1 MARLRSPSYGAARRS
16 LLAKAARCVPITV
29 VCAIGVLVH
38 AASAAAQNQVR
49 IGIDAALQTATSDF
63 TATAVF
69 PEFVEEGQ
77 VTTNHTVGSGLV
89 FGGGVTVRAWRQL
102 AVGAAVS
109 FFSKTW
115 TGQLEAELPHP
126 FLFNQHRLVSGE
138 TSDLK
143 RREIATHIIV
153 GWIVPADRMEVTVSG
168 GPSIY
173 QVQQDLVSG
182 ITYTHEFPYD
192 VAVFTDAIT
201 RRLEKV
207 VVGFHVSGDVTW
219 KLNNDVGLAVSGRYS
234 RATVSDDETG
244 ASIDVGGLQI
254 GGGVRFF
261 F

>member
-1 MARLRSPSYGAARRS
+1 MRVLMAVVCGMGVLLQAAPGAA
-16 LLAKAARCVPITV
+16 
-29 VCAIGVLVH
+29 
-38 AASAAAQNQVR
+38 QDQVR
-49 IGIDAALQTATSDF
+49 VHIDAALQTATSNF

-69 PEFVEEGQ
+69 TEFVEEGQ

-89 FGGGVTVRAWRQL
+89 FGGGATVRAWRQL

-109 FFSKTW
+109 FFSKNG

-126 FLFNQHRLVSGE
+126 FLFNQHRLVSAE
-138 TSDLK
+138 ASDLK
-143 RREIATHIIV
+143 RREIATHIIA

-192 VAVFTDAIT
+192 VAVFTGAIT

-234 RATVSDDETG
+234 RATVNDDETG
-244 ASIDVGGLQI
+244 TSIDVGGLQI